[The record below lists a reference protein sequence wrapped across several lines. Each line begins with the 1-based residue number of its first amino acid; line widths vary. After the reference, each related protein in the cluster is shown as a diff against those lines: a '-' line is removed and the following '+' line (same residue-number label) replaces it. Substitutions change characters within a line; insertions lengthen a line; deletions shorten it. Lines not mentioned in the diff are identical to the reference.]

1 MGKKRKA
8 GRAKTSTAQTTV
20 ECVEHS
26 EKSLTASRADSAY
39 VEESES
45 NAAKHRTLQAIVEL
59 HAPALAFFGDGTP
72 LVCGECGQVSDRFSD
87 VGYPCPTVEAIVD
100 TDRPELLSRNQ
111 YTREIVQLLA
121 GE

>member
-1 MGKKRKA
+1 MSTKQKA
-8 GRAKTSTAQTTV
+8 GAAKTSAAQTTV
-20 ECVEHS
+20 ECAEHS
-26 EKSLTASRADSAY
+26 EKSLTASWADGAY
-39 VEESES
+39 AEESES

-59 HAPALAFFGDGTP
+59 HAPTLAFFGDGTP

-100 TDRPELLSRNQ
+100 TDRPELASRQ
-111 YTREIVQLLA
+111 QRTEEYVQFLA